1 MVNIKE
7 VYNQIGDEFDRTR
20 ITVWPNVRNFLDK
33 ILENS
38 LVLDAG
44 CGNGK
49 NILYRKDLNF
59 IGIDISFKQ
68 VDICKKKG
76 LNVFEGDIRNLLFEN
91 ETFDNIICIATYHHL
106 DNDIDRT
113 EALNELYRVLKE
125 GSKILITVLAMQ
137 QSEDSRFK
145 FTKRDELI
153 SWNHKFERYYHI
165 YREGDLIEEIN
176 RLNGNFKIENIG
188 WEFGNWW
195 IILSK

>member
-1 MVNIKE
+1 MIGIKE
-7 VYNQIGDEFDRTR
+7 IYNQISDEFDRTR
-20 ITVWPNVRNFLDK
+20 ITVWPNVKNFLDS

-59 IGIDISFKQ
+59 IGIDISSKQ

-76 LNVFEGDIRNLLFEN
+76 LNVFEGDIRNLLFKN
-91 ETFDNIICIATYHHL
+91 NTFNYIICIATYHHL
-106 DNDIDRT
+106 DNDIDRAT
-113 EALNELYRVLKE
+113 ALNELYRVLKTK
-125 GSKILITVLAMQ
+125 GKILITVLAMEQ
-137 QSEDSRFK
+137 PEDSRFK

-153 SWNHKFERYYHI
+153 SWNNKFERYYHI
-165 YREGDLIEEIN
+165 YRENDLIEEIN
-176 RLNGNFKIENIG
+176 RLNGKFKIENIG

-195 IILSK
+195 IVLSK